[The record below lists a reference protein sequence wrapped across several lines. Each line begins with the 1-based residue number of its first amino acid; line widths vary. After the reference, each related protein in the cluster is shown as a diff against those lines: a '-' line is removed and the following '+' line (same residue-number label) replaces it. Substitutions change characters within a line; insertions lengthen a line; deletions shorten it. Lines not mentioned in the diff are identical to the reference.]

1 MRILKISAKN
11 INSLKGDTTIDFEG
25 SFGASALFAI
35 TGPTGAGKSTI
46 LDIISCA
53 LYART
58 ARLQNP
64 SELMSRNSGE
74 AMCEVEFEIKA
85 KRYRA
90 TWSQKRARGRHDG
103 NLQPPKMELFDFD
116 AEKIIES
123 GVSKVPKKI
132 EEICGLDFHRF
143 TQSMMLAQGSFDAFL
158 KANEKDRSA
167 LLEKIT
173 GTKIY
178 AQISERVYERHKAL
192 QQKLEAEQAKLGMIT
207 LLDEEVLLE
216 KQKAFAALGAQK
228 EQLKKQLQTL
238 SLQIQWYEQKE
249 RLEKEFV
256 QAQAEFA
263 EVRAQKEAA
272 KEAFEKLEAA
282 TGARQVAPLY
292 REKKALTQLQEQNKE
307 RLQNLYAQ
315 QKRLHKE
322 KSAEEEALDRLNKRF
337 DEESKEYRAQ
347 KEMLKE
353 VRTLLNEELNLQKRW
368 DETEQQYNEASETY
382 ARLCGDLE
390 QSEADIAKQEEKL
403 RADENYIQ
411 THQEDASLI
420 ENFGLIEEMASRMEK
435 LSETIQKKSHELQ
448 MLEEKLKK
456 AQNDTTERDLYEKKT
471 KALKE
476 SEVKLKSVQEDLFR
490 LQEKVPQFHE
500 DVQTYRELISAYE
513 TYREFAANIT
523 RKEAEIAQTKERLE
537 AFFKER
543 EQLEG
548 RITLIKEKRELLQ
561 KEAENALLLQ
571 KYEADRQKLKEGEP
585 CFLCGAT
592 EHPFAHESPEVSKP
606 LEYETRLQQC
616 ETELQSLEK
625 QYLELEKEISKTES
639 RFKGAKEQLKEEQE
653 ALQKLEEKFTVAGLD
668 LASLTYETLQR
679 RKEKAVK
686 ELEAFEQSTQER
698 EMLLKQKETLAQEV
712 QTLQKALHEREKAVE
727 SDSQKLTHLQEEVAN
742 LQSEYEQ
749 LTQTLHEKLSVYGAA
764 FVPDAAKKILQTLK
778 GRLQRFKTHQ
788 EAYERGEKA
797 LHNAKVALVKEQT
810 EKEELVKKR
819 NTLEKELQ
827 TLQKVL
833 EDVRTKRIKLL
844 NVADVDLYEKELDE
858 AFEKLRQNVQQKK
871 ELLASLDAH
880 SIEVGKNIKTL
891 ESEVEE
897 QTSKLKSVEK
907 AFHEALAKEGFESE
921 KAFEKAVLD
930 EGAYQALQQRCQK
943 IDLAYAGAKTVLQER
958 EMKLQQHQNA
968 PDKTD
973 MKLSTLQQ
981 MHKEEENKLEA
992 LQVEEGSIAEVLKQD
1007 AKNRARYKAGAEV
1020 LDTLHKELAI
1030 SGKLNT
1036 LIGSSDGAKFAK
1048 FAQGITL
1055 DQLIALANRHLKL
1068 LTRRYRLQRVRE
1080 EKQLLELEI
1089 VDTYQGNI
1097 TRSVNTLSGG
1107 ESFLVSLALALGLSE
1122 LASQKIKIDSLFL
1135 DEGFGTLDE
1144 ESLEMALNA
1153 LSILQDSG
1161 KMIGVISHVNALKE
1175 RIPLQISVQ
1184 PKGDGTSLVEVRG

>member
-1 MRILKISAKN
+1 MRILKISARN

-25 SFGASALFAI
+25 SFGSSALFAI

-85 KRYRA
+85 KRYRT

-103 NLQPPKMELFDFD
+103 NLQPAKMELYDFD
-116 AEKIIES
+116 TDKIIES

-178 AQISERVYERHKAL
+178 AQISERVYERHKQL
-192 QQKLEAEQAKLGMIT
+192 QQKLEAEQEKLGMIT
-207 LLDEEVLLE
+207 LLDEEVLLQ
-216 KQKAFAALGAQK
+216 KQKAFAALGEQK
-228 EQLKKQLQTL
+228 EQLKKQIQTR
-238 SLQIQWYEQKE
+238 SLQIQWYTQKE
-249 RLEKEFV
+249 RLEKELSEAKE
-256 QAQAEFA
+256 QFA
-263 EVRAQKEAA
+263 EVSSQKAAA

-282 TGARQVAPLY
+282 TRARQVAPLY
-292 REKKALTQLQEQNKE
+292 REKKELMRLQHRNKE
-307 RLQNLYAQ
+307 RLQNLYTQ
-315 QKRLHKE
+315 QKSLHE
-322 KSAEEEALDRLNKRF
+322 KKTAEEETLARLNKRF
-337 DEESKEYRAQ
+337 DEESENYRAK

-353 VRTLLNEELNLQKRW
+353 VRTLLNEETNLQKQL
-368 DETEQQYNEASETY
+368 DEKEQQYNEVSEEY
-382 ARLCGDLE
+382 ARLCAHLE
-390 QSEADIAKQEEKL
+390 QSEADIRQLEDALQI
-403 RADENYIQ
+403 DQDYVD
-411 THQEDASLI
+411 THRKDASLI
-420 ENFGLIEEMASRMEK
+420 ENFGLIEEMVSRMEK
-435 LSETIQKKSHELQ
+435 LSATIQQKSREAE
-448 MLEEKLKK
+448 MLGEKLK
-456 AQNDTTERDLYEKKT
+456 AQRNDTTQRDMYEEKA

-476 SEVKLKSVQEDLFR
+476 SEAKLKTVQETLFSVQK
-490 LQEKVPQFHE
+490 KVPQLRE
-500 DVQTYRELISAYE
+500 DSQTYRELVNAYE

-523 RKEAEIAQTKERLE
+523 QKEADIAQTKERLE
-537 AFFKER
+537 AFLKER

-548 RITLIKEKRELLQ
+548 RITLTKEKRELLQ
-561 KEAENALLLQ
+561 KEVENALLLQ

-592 EHPFAHESPEVSKP
+592 EHPFVHESSEVSKP
-606 LEYETRLQQC
+606 LEHETRLQQC
-616 ETELQSLEK
+616 EAELQLLEK
-625 QYLELEKEISKTES
+625 QHLELEKEISKTES
-639 RFKGAKEQLKEEQE
+639 RFKGAQEQLKEEQK
-653 ALQKLEEKFTVAGLD
+653 ALQKMEEKFTAAGFD
-668 LASLTYETLQR
+668 LASLTYEKLHQC
-679 RKEKAVK
+679 EEQVAK
-686 ELEAFEQSTQER
+686 ELAAFEQSALER
-698 EMLLKQKETLAQEV
+698 ETLLKQKEKLSKEV
-712 QTLQKALHEREKAVE
+712 QKLQTAFHEREKVVE

-742 LQSEYEQ
+742 LQNEYEQ
-749 LTQTLHEKLSVYGAA
+749 LTQTLHEKLSVYGMA
-764 FVPDAAKKILQTLK
+764 FVPDEAKQIVQTLK
-778 GRLQRFKTHQ
+778 DRLKRFKVHQ
-788 EAYERGEKA
+788 ESFERGEKE

-810 EKEELVKKR
+810 EKEALEKKR
-819 NTLEKELQ
+819 KALQKELQ
-827 TLQKVL
+827 TLEEKL
-833 EDVRTKRIKLL
+833 ENVQTKRIALL
-844 NVADVDLYEKELDE
+844 NVADVDLYEKELEE
-858 AFEKLRQNVQQKK
+858 AFETLRVSLQQKK
-871 ELLASLDAH
+871 ESLVSLDAR
-880 SIEVGKNIKTL
+880 SKEIGTNIQTL
-891 ESEVEE
+891 ESEIKT
-897 QTSKLKSVEK
+897 QTSKLTSVEK
-907 AFHEALAKEGFESE
+907 SFHEALVKEGFESE
-921 KAFEKAVLD
+921 EAFEKVVLD
-930 EGAYQALQQRCQK
+930 EGAYHSLQQRCQK

-968 PDKTD
+968 SNKTD
-973 MKLSTLQQ
+973 TKLSILQQ
-981 MHKEEENKLEA
+981 MQKEKETKLEA
-992 LQVEEGSIAEVLKQD
+992 LQMEEGSIGEVLKQD
-1007 AKNRARYKAGAEV
+1007 AQNRARYKEGAAV
-1020 LDTLHKELAI
+1020 LDALHKELAI

-1161 KMIGVISHVNALKE
+1161 KMIGVISHVTALKE
-1175 RIPLQISVQ
+1175 RIPLQINVQ
-1184 PKGDGTSLVEVRG
+1184 PKGDGTSVVEVRA